1 MEHKLVSVCKC
12 CVDSAPIKCPVCIEG
27 NIKKIDFIQNMSVFY
42 GCSNHPFCT
51 HTYKACPICKKA
63 LSRIMPRQNKYF
75 CIDEDCNG
83 SVDKCKTSEGY
94 LRRIIGPEGPFW
106 GCTDY
111 KDTNCNSSKPY
122 TDENAEEC
130 PKCIN
135 NKCNTCE
142 RSNKYGKIVKKW
154 STQQN
159 RPLWGCTHY
168 PSCKWIESYGNL
180 G

>member
-1 MEHKLVSVCKC
+1 
-12 CVDSAPIKCPVCIEG
+12 
-27 NIKKIDFIQNMSVFY
+27 MSVFY

-51 HTYKACPICKKA
+51 HTYKACPICKKS

-111 KDTNCNSSKPY
+111 KDTNCNSSKAY

-159 RPLWGCTHY
+159 RPLWGCTHD

>member
-12 CVDSAPIKCPVCIEG
+12 CVDSAPIKCPVCSEG

-75 CIDEDCNG
+75 CIDEDCSG
-83 SVDKCKTSEGY
+83 SVDKCKTNEGY
-94 LRRIIGPEGPFW
+94 LRRITGPEGPFW

-111 KDTNCNSSKPY
+111 KDTNCNSSKAY

-135 NKCNTCE
+135 SKCNTCE
-142 RSNKYGKIVKKW
+142 QSNKYGKIVKKW

-159 RPLWGCTHY
+159 RPLWGCTHD